1 MVRQCKKEDYK
12 TKTTYTISG
21 KISGQ
26 VKASMKIKLVN
37 LEGTQSGEISGSY
50 TGSTEN
56 SKSEET
62 KMTITIPPYKKLTYR
77 VTGECYVTSGVC
89 QYYAVWIKIYRGQF
103 EVIDVTTRYY
113 ELLEEDL

>member
-1 MVRQCKKEDYK
+1 
-12 TKTTYTISG
+12 
-21 KISGQ
+21 
-26 VKASMKIKLVN
+26 
-37 LEGTQSGEISGSY
+37 
-50 TGSTEN
+50 
-56 SKSEET
+56 
-62 KMTITIPPYKKLTYR
+62 MTITIPPYKKLTYR